1 MDIIKYLVECV
12 CHVTKAAQPAMEIF
26 PPSVTLAQAISNYSR
41 TVVYCDVQWATSSWT
56 NGASNALIDVL
67 SAGIMI
73 MSACAVRKAML
84 DGILVATCPVATVA
98 SKCQARGSVRS
109 VIVTARRVLV
119 SMRTNACPVITG
131 CFFISQCV
139 SKNALQGISQKHQRL
154 CATTVQKTASPVLV
168 SFLLSR
174 MSSVLSYFNFFYFQ
188 ADMTLI
194 LICEMSG
201 LIRGKMVSLQ
211 TRKAAFYLLLC
222 DSELYSSFCWL
233 KAISCLV
240 FVLPFDVTLNCFFR
254 NVCFSAK
261 KV

>member
-12 CHVTKAAQPAMEIF
+12 CHVTKAAQLAMEIF

-41 TVVYCDVQWATSSWT
+41 TVVYCDVQWATSNWT

-139 SKNALQGISQKHQRL
+139 SKNALQGISQKHQRQ

-168 SFLLSR
+168 SFVLSR
-174 MSSVLSYFNFFYFQ
+174 MSSVLFYFNFQ
-188 ADMTLI
+188 AVMTSLI
-194 LICEMSG
+194 LICGMIG
-201 LIRGKMVSLQ
+201 LNRGKMVSLQ

-222 DSELYSSFCWL
+222 DSELYSSFVGL
-233 KAISCLV
+233 KSLV
-240 FVLPFDVTLNCFFR
+240 ALFLCCHLM
-254 NVCFSAK
+254 SL
-261 KV
+261 